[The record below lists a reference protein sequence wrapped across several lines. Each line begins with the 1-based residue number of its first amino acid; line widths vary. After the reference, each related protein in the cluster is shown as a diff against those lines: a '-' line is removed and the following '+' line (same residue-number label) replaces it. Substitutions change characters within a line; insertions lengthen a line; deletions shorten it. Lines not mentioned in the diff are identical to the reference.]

1 MHMIGE
7 DFGIM
12 RKGSRHTHA
21 CCIKSTS
28 PPPHPSP
35 LLPNISR
42 AFAHASVASIADQS
56 LPSISRTAFSR
67 KHSRPIPPQ
76 HIVLISLLFFS
87 LLLSWPLAVSSST
100 SREAGGE
107 GGEGGHPLIMFSS
120 RPSSL
125 PSCCRGARGRKTSG
139 TTSLEARR
147 GEKRRE

>member
-1 MHMIGE
+1 MIGE

-28 PPPHPSP
+28 PAPHPSP
-35 LLPNISR
+35 LLLNISR
-42 AFAHASVASIADQS
+42 AFAPASVASIADQS

-87 LLLSWPLAVSSST
+87 LLLSWLLVVSSSS
-100 SREAGGE
+100 SREAGG
-107 GGEGGHPLIMFSS
+107 
-120 RPSSL
+120 
-125 PSCCRGARGRKTSG
+125 K
-139 TTSLEARR
+139 
-147 GEKRRE
+147 GEKGGILSLCSLLVRPLFPLVVEVQGEEKQTIRHL

>member
-1 MHMIGE
+1 MIGE

-76 HIVLISLLFFS
+76 HIVLISLLFS
-87 LLLSWPLAVSSST
+87 YLICGKRATYPLGWTPLSPGPL
-100 SREAGGE
+100 SRCARPTAF
-107 GGEGGHPLIMFSS
+107 PLGSVQ
-120 RPSSL
+120 PN
-125 PSCCRGARGRKTSG
+125 
-139 TTSLEARR
+139 
-147 GEKRRE
+147 

>member
-1 MHMIGE
+1 MIGE
-7 DFGIM
+7 DVGIM

-35 LLPNISR
+35 LLPNFSR
-42 AFAHASVASIADQS
+42 TFAHASVASFADQF

-76 HIVLISLLFFS
+76 HIVIISLLFS
-87 LLLSWPLAVSSST
+87 YLILYWPLAVSSSL
-100 SREAGGE
+100 SGEARKDGGR
-107 GGEGGHPLIMFSS
+107 GGIRSFCFLLLSS

-125 PSCCRGARGRKTSG
+125 PFCCRDAR
-139 TTSLEARR
+139 
-147 GEKRRE
+147 EKKKQAIRPF

>member
-1 MHMIGE
+1 MIIVNNIYIYMIGE

-35 LLPNISR
+35 LLPNFSR
-42 AFAHASVASIADQS
+42 TFAHASVASFADQS

-67 KHSRPIPPQ
+67 NHSRPIPPQ

-87 LLLSWPLAVSSST
+87 LLLSWLLVVSSSS

-107 GGEGGHPLIMFSS
+107 GGEWGASSHYVLFSS
-120 RPSSL
+120 VLSSL
-125 PSCCRGARGRKTSG
+125 
-139 TTSLEARR
+139 LL
-147 GEKRRE
+147 